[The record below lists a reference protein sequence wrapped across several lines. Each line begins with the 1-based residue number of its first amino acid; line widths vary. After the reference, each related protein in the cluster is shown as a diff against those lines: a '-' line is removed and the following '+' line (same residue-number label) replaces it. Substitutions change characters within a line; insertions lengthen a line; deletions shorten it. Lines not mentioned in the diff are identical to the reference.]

1 MTGTDLKAYREARGL
16 THEEMA
22 AKLEIVRSMVRWY
35 EQNPDAELPPR
46 YVKRLEDLHEET

>member
-1 MTGTDLKAYREARGL
+1 MTGADLKAYRESRSL

-22 AKLEIVRSMVRWY
+22 AKIGIVRTIVRWY

-46 YVKRLEDLHEET
+46 YVKRLEVLNEET